1 MLKRLDKAIQDKDHI
16 YAVIDAATVNNDG
29 NTMGLTTPNP
39 KAQQAVILNAMEK
52 ANVSADSISMIEAH
66 GTGTM
71 IGDPIEL
78 RALTNAFKK
87 HTSETQYCGIGSVK
101 TNIGHL
107 LSAAGVASFIK
118 TVLCVYNKKMV
129 PTLNCETPNPRLH
142 FEESPFYPIKE
153 VMNWKPRK
161 GVCRAGISSLGFGG
175 TNAHIIVSDE
185 EVERINAE
193 NNIRTALLPQQFNKK
208 RYWLEKK
215 GQDNFVI
222 EKKASNQEFFR
233 LRPMLDIEETENME
247 QDKFRRMLEIV
258 DESKEEY

>member
-1 MLKRLDKAIQDKDHI
+1 
-16 YAVIDAATVNNDG
+16 
-29 NTMGLTTPNP
+29 
-39 KAQQAVILNAMEK
+39 
-52 ANVSADSISMIEAH
+52 
-66 GTGTM
+66 
-71 IGDPIEL
+71 
-78 RALTNAFKK
+78 
-87 HTSETQYCGIGSVK
+87 
-101 TNIGHL
+101 
-107 LSAAGVASFIK
+107 
-118 TVLCVYNKKMV
+118 
-129 PTLNCETPNPRLH
+129 
-142 FEESPFYPIKE
+142 
-153 VMNWKPRK
+153 MNWKPRK